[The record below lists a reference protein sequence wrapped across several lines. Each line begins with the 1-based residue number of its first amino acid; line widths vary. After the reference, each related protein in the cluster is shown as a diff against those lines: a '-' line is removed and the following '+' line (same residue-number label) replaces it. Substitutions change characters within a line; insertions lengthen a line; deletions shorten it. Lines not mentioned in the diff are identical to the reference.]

1 MPILP
6 IDLQTLFTQMTQV
19 GKDQSAQK
27 DSQIQQQVFQAS
39 QIVKKTEEADN
50 SVNIANEIKNELD
63 EITADA
69 KGNNSQ
75 KRNKKGAKE
84 EPTEENKEIYT
95 DPDLGH
101 HIDISG

>member
-27 DSQIQQQVFQAS
+27 DSQIQQQINQGL
-39 QIVKKTEEADN
+39 QIVKKTEEQDN
-50 SVNIANEIKNELD
+50 SVNITNEVKSELD
-63 EITADA
+63 EVTSDT
-69 KGNNSQ
+69 KGNSPH
-75 KRNKKGAKE
+75 KRHKKESKE
-84 EPTEENKEIYT
+84 EEAEEGKEVFT

-101 HIDISG
+101 HIDITG